1 MIYEWDERNG
11 RAIVQ
16 TQAQSDNYLIVLDCL
31 SMIPQGEGGR
41 RQFSLQPVKK
51 GDERDLSP
59 LLTIGESKSHK
70 FLRPER
76 IEGGTEI
83 RS

>member
-1 MIYEWDERNG
+1 MIYDSGTRNG
-11 RAIVQ
+11 RAMMQIG
-16 TQAQSDNYLIVLDCL
+16 SRSSNWLILLDCFFV
-31 SMIPQGEGGR
+31 PRQGKRMG

-59 LLTIGESKSHK
+59 LLTIGESKRHK
-70 FLRPER
+70 FLRHER